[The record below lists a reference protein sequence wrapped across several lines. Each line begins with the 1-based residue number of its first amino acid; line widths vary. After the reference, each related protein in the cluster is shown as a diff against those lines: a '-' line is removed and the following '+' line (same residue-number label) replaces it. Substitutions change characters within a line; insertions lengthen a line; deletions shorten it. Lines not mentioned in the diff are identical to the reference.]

1 MSRTRL
7 IQNRSCFF
15 FYFCTCFLPF
25 LILYLFM
32 FQLPFEL
39 LFPVSVSCF
48 CFFAGDISLFDRLFQ
63 MPFPQVFHCH
73 LPVI

>member
-48 CFFAGDISLFDRLFQ
+48 CFLQEISVYLTDCSR
-63 MPFPQVFHCH
+63 CH
-73 LPVI
+73 FRRSSTVTFR